1 MNLVHHQYYI
11 RYTSLSTEYTSVE
24 YSQNIRYKILKSANE
39 CMFMLFL
46 LQTKSFKEK

>member
-11 RYTSLSTEYTSVE
+11 RYTTLSTDTSIE
-24 YSQNIRYKILKSANE
+24 YSQNTHYKMLKSANE

-46 LQTKSFKEK
+46 LQTKRNESI